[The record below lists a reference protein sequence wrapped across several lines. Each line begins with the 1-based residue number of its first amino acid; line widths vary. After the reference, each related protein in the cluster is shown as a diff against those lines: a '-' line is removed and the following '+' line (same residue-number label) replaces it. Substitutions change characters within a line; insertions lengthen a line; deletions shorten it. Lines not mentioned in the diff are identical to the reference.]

1 MKKAAKK
8 KNVSMVP
15 KGYSVLTPHL
25 TIKGAAAAL
34 DFYAKAFGAKTRMR
48 MEGPGGFIMHA
59 EMQIGP
65 CSFMLGDETPG
76 CMTPS
81 PATLN
86 GTASS
91 LYLYVKDVDAAFAKA
106 VAAGATGMMP
116 PTDMF
121 YGDRM
126 CSLKDPFGHF
136 WSLATHFEDVS
147 PKEMAKRSKE
157 FMAKMAAGAPPSA

>member
-8 KNVSMVP
+8 KKVNPVP

-25 TIKGAAAAL
+25 TIKGAAQAL
-34 DFYAKAFGAKTRMR
+34 AFYTKAFGAKTRMR
-48 MEGPGGFIMHA
+48 MEGPGGLIMHA

-65 CSFMLGDETPG
+65 CAFMLADETPG

-81 PATLN
+81 PSTLN
-86 GTASS
+86 GTTAS
-91 LYLYVKDVDAAFAKA
+91 LYLYVKDVDAAYAKA

-157 FMAKMAAGAPPSA
+157 FMEKMAAGKPPSA

>member
-8 KNVSMVP
+8 KVAPIP
-15 KGYSVLTPHL
+15 KGYSALTPHL
-25 TIKGAAAAL
+25 TVKGATQAI
-34 DFYAKAFGAKTRMR
+34 DFYTKAFGAKMRMR
-48 MEGPGGFIMHA
+48 MELPGGLVMHG

-65 CSFMLGDETPG
+65 CAFMLADETPG

-81 PATLN
+81 PSTLN
-86 GTASS
+86 GTTAS
-91 LYLYVKDVDAAFAKA
+91 LYLYVKDVDAAYAKA

-136 WSLATHFEDVS
+136 WSLATHVEDVS

-157 FMAKMAAGAPPSA
+157 FMQKMAAGKPAQA